1 MNEIGISRL
10 GQVYIPAQDV
20 ERATAFYKDILGLS
34 LLFTT
39 SGMAFFNC
47 GGVRLMLS
55 RPEGEDPR
63 TGSILYFSVPDIV
76 TAHNRLRQGG
86 VRFESEP
93 RKIAEMPTHGLW
105 MAFFRDSEQN
115 LMALMSEVPRN

>member
-10 GQVYIPAQDV
+10 GQVHIPAQDV
-20 ERATAFYKDILGLS
+20 ERATGFYKDILGLP
-34 LLFTT
+34 LLFTA

-47 GGVRLMLS
+47 RGVRLMLS
-55 RPEGEDPR
+55 RPEGTESQP
-63 TGSILYFSVPDIV
+63 GSILYFSVPDIV
-76 TAHNRLRQGG
+76 SAHNSLTQGG
-86 VRFESEP
+86 VRFEAQP
-93 RKIAEMPTHGLW
+93 RKIAEMPTHDLW